1 MSAKDGLNP
10 LGAQPKP
17 DSPQAVESPRGDTTT
32 PKGSMAPS
40 EPLILDTPT
49 SATPAGE
56 QLKNVPTV
64 RNVMPQPPSAYTPGK
79 DETPTVVAVP
89 GLAPAAPVAP
99 VVVAKRDPLES
110 IVGTKPECDYIKKKL
125 LGQGSFGSA
134 WKVEERATGSIYAAK
149 IMDTNNM
156 TAKDRGFVMN
166 EVKCLARCNHP
177 NIVRHVNDK
186 EIDGMLLIVMEYADG
201 GDLYKQIKAR
211 QPTMKY
217 FREHE
222 IQFIFLQLCLALDHI
237 HLKKMMHRD
246 LKSANVLLTTTGL
259 VKLGDF
265 GFSRQYEDSLS
276 NPVGS
281 TFCGT
286 PYYLSPELWRRAP
299 YSKKTE
305 MWALGV
311 LLYEVMALKRPFSG
325 KNMDELIDNILHGR
339 RQPLPAIYSAELCN
353 VVQQLL
359 NLDPAQRPS
368 LRQLFHQPFIRNA
381 LLMLR
386 KSVENHTKISKE
398 VRDDISSNV
407 EDIVTSD
414 LADYEAS
421 RVVPKVGVLKRHTID
436 KGWQDCELS
445 LSAANVVMKD
455 LTASESQPAGYK
467 ETVDLSALTSVCP
480 IDPSIANE
488 QFVFAMKNQTGK
500 AYWFKESSAQ
510 AFADW
515 LAALQNA
522 MPY

>member
-1 MSAKDGLNP
+1 MSD
-10 LGAQPKP
+10 PKLT
-17 DSPQAVESPRGDTTT
+17 TTT
-32 PKGSMAPS
+32 PQKEAPAPAIS
-40 EPLILDTPT
+40 PAQALAEPTPQDEEALDRQRL
-49 SATPAGE
+49 AGETPAT
-56 QLKNVPTV
+56 LKNVPKV
-64 RNVMPQPPSAYTPGK
+64 RNVMPMPPPVGDSSSPRQEPTATTVSGTPAAAAAVAPSA
-79 DETPTVVAVP
+79 V
-89 GLAPAAPVAP
+89 
-99 VVVAKRDPLES
+99 KRDPLEA
-110 IVGTKPECDYIKKKL
+110 IIGTKPECQYLKKKL

-134 WKVEERATGSIYAAK
+134 WKTEDRANSSICAAK

-156 TAKDRGFVMN
+156 SAKDRGFVMN
-166 EVKCLARCNHP
+166 EVKCLARCSHS
-177 NIVRHVNDK
+177 NIVRHIADK
-186 EIDGMLLIVMEYADG
+186 EVDGMLLIVMEYADG

-211 QPTMKY
+211 QPALKY

-237 HLKKMMHRD
+237 HMKKMMHRD

-339 RQPLPAIYSAELCN
+339 RQPLPAIYSAELCSIVN
-353 VVQQLL
+353 QLL
-359 NLDPAQRPS
+359 ALEPAQRPS
-368 LRQLFHQPFIRNA
+368 LRQLFHQPFVRNA
-381 LLMLR
+381 LIMLR

-398 VRDDISSNV
+398 VRDDIAANV
-407 EDIVTSD
+407 EDVLSSD
-414 LADYEAS
+414 IKDYES
-421 RVVPKVGVLKRHTID
+421 TKVVPRLSILKRHTAD
-436 KGWQDCELS
+436 QGWQGCELS
-445 LSAANVVMKD
+445 LTPQHVVMKD
-455 LTASESQPAGYK
+455 LRPLPAGTPELGEGAGQK
-467 ETVDLSALTSVCP
+467 ELVDLASLTSVCP

-488 QFVFAMKNQTGK
+488 QFVFAMKIQTGK
-500 AYWFKESSAQ
+500 AYWFKELSTEG
-510 AFADW
+510 FTDW
-515 LAALQNA
+515 VAALQNA